1 MRRLKKLLVAAF
13 RPFHLRPIRMV
24 LIISFGIAI
33 TLGSF
38 LSGLLMG
45 SVSFSLYDVV
55 QIFRHNVGSSE
66 DEMLRAI
73 LLYYRLPR
81 LFLVFMVGA
90 MLSVSGVL
98 MQAIFQNPLA
108 EPYTLGVAG
117 GAALGAVFFLYL
129 ARTFHL
135 WMPWALTSG
144 AIIGSTLALFLMLMS
159 VFQRRRSNKTTL
171 ILWGVMVSAYTS
183 ALLTLVL
190 TFSGDTLREAFS
202 WLMGS
207 AANRSYGDLVP
218 VGLSFVLSLPFWV
231 GRASV
236 LDALSLGDSYA
247 FAVGIRPERMRLW
260 IGFAASLMAAGAVAA
275 VGIVG
280 FVGLLVPHLIRRIVG
295 WGHSRLLPWAFWFG
309 GLFLLWSD
317 LLARTVLAPR
327 ELPLGVVTALLGIPV
342 FYWILKSG
350 RTYLDHNH

>member
-1 MRRLKKLLVAAF
+1 MRRLKELLVMTF
-13 RPFHLRPIRMV
+13 RSLHLSSMRMFWI
-24 LIISFGIAI
+24 LSFGIVI

-38 LSGLLMG
+38 LSGLLIG
-45 SVSFSLYDVV
+45 SVSFSLHDVM
-55 QIFRHNVGSSE
+55 QAFRKSDPSIE
-66 DEMLRAI
+66 DEMLRTI

-90 MLSVSGVL
+90 VLSVSGVL

-117 GAALGAVFFLYL
+117 GAALGAVFFLSL
-129 ARTFHL
+129 ARTLHL
-135 WMPWALTSG
+135 WLPWALTTG
-144 AIIGSTLALFLMLMS
+144 AIIGSMLALFLMLMS

-183 ALLTLVL
+183 ALLTLIL
-190 TFSGDTLREAFS
+190 TFSGDTLREAFG

-207 AANRSYGDLVP
+207 AANRSYVDLVP
-218 VGLSFVLSLPFWV
+218 VGLSFVLSLPFWI
-231 GRASV
+231 GRASA
-236 LDALSLGDSYA
+236 LDALSLGDAYA
-247 FAVGIRPERMRLW
+247 YAVGIRPERMRLW

-280 FVGLLVPHLIRRIVG
+280 FVGLIVPHLVRRIVG
-295 WGHSRLLPWAFWFG
+295 WGHSRLLPWAFWLG

-342 FYWILKSG
+342 FYLILKGG
-350 RTYLDHNH
+350 RIDLDH